1 MVVFLWVV
9 FMSDIL
15 SRVQILLD
23 ANTAR
28 FEQSMRNAQTTA
40 SNTFGKIID
49 GAKKM
54 GPIVATG
61 GAIASAAIIAMTND
75 YINSANEVT
84 KFAAISD
91 STTTEFQKM
100 AVGASTLGIES
111 EQLASIY
118 KDFNEKLGEFTT
130 LGSGGALDF
139 FEKIAIKTEGSAD
152 GARKLALEMQ
162 NLSGPQALQLYVD
175 KAEEAGVKSE
185 QMSFYLESMASDTT
199 NLLPLLSNGGEG
211 FKFWADAA
219 EKAGTIMD
227 ESTIKKAGEL
237 RVQML
242 LLDLQVKGIKNQFI
256 QSFIPSLNSVGGAFS
271 DASVKTDLFSDA
283 GETLGNVLSGVA
295 AIALGVYASVKL
307 VTNAVAGLAVDAVN
321 AKKIVDSAS
330 DAGTWADRLPGI
342 KLAKTAIFGATLAKA
357 ETSATS
363 MAVED
368 NSKLLADVDTM
379 ITGLFDR
386 TTSAAVKAMAEAR
399 NGMQGLN
406 DGSQEWVDKQ
416 NEAAKAASKHAKAQK
431 DVNKSLEEQARL
443 RESLSYEFADKT
455 DQMKLDYEKKISD
468 IGKAGFASD
477 HQSEFLTVAKNRYE
491 AEKDLFLSKLAFEL
505 AEYKLTEDEKL
516 NFQHQ
521 LDLKEVKNRTDLSDS
536 SRKLFIKHAQSR
548 HQHEIEWLRLEQAER
563 LNNAQQAFQTEIQ
576 KMTSKYEFERE
587 QIRLNKSLS
596 ADDKDG
602 LIGASMRTQDL
613 ENDDRRQQ
621 AWSDFQNVAGV
632 DTSAED
638 KKSDRN
644 SVFEDALEW
653 QLITQ
658 EEYQQRLLQ
667 SEQQY
672 HIDRANLTIDS
683 YSGSLDATTG
693 FFKAMLGES
702 SSTYQALFMAQKM
715 FALSQAGMNIYKAA
729 SDAFANEPGTVWQKM
744 GAAAMATLE
753 GGTFV
758 AMIEAA
764 TPIAHGGL
772 DYVPEETTYLL
783 DEGERVLSPRQ
794 NSDLTNYLANSENS
808 KGGGDVNIHVQVTDS
823 GVTAQSNQEDQK
835 QLGQMIGNAVRA
847 VIMQEKRQGGLLSK

>member
-1 MVVFLWVV
+1 
-9 FMSDIL
+9 MSDVL

-40 SNTFGKIID
+40 SNTFSTIVA

-54 GPIVATG
+54 APAVAAG
-61 GAIASAAIIAMTND
+61 SAVAVGVIAAMTKE
-75 YINSANEVT
+75 YIESANQIS
-84 KFAAISD
+84 KFAEISG
-91 STTTEFQKM
+91 STTDEFQDM
-100 AVGASTLGIES
+100 AVGAKAFGFES
-111 EQLASIY
+111 EQLADIY

-130 LGSGGALDF
+130 LGSGGAADF
-139 FEKIAIKTEGSAD
+139 FEQIATKTEGGAA

-162 NLSGPQALQLYVD
+162 NLSGPKALQLYVD
-175 KAEEAGVKSE
+175 KAEQAGVTSK

-199 NLLPLLSNGGEG
+199 KLLPLLRNGGEG
-211 FKFWADAA
+211 FKFWAEEAERAGAKMDASA
-219 EKAGTIMD
+219 
-227 ESTIKKAGEL
+227 IKKAIELQIQMELLTL
-237 RVQML
+237 RVN
-242 LLDLQVKGIKNQFI
+242 GAKNQFI
-256 QSFIPSLNSVGGAFS
+256 QSFIPALVDVGEALSGATS
-271 DASVKTDLFSDA
+271 ETNLFSDA
-283 GETLGNVLSGVA
+283 GETLGNVLRGVA
-295 AIALGVYASVKL
+295 AVALGVYASVKL

-321 AKKIVDSAS
+321 AKKLVDSAS
-330 DAGTWADRLPGI
+330 DAGTWADKLPGV
-342 KLAKTAIFGATLAKA
+342 KLAKTAIFGATLARA

-368 NSKLLADVDTM
+368 NQKIIADVDAS
-379 ITGLFDR
+379 ISKLFDS
-386 TTSAAVKAMAEAR
+386 TVNKAVQAMAEAKS
-399 NGMQGLN
+399 NAEGLN
-406 DGSQEWVDKQ
+406 DGSKEWVDKQ
-416 NEAAKAASKHAKAQK
+416 NEAAKAASNNAKTQN
-431 DVNKSLEEQARL
+431 DLNKALEEQKRL

-477 HQSEFLTVAKNRYE
+477 HQSEFLTAAKNRYE

-505 AEYKLTEDEKL
+505 AEYKLTEDEKI
-516 NFQHQ
+516 NFQYQ

-536 SRKLFIKHAQSR
+536 DRKAFTKHAQLR
-548 HQHEIEWLRLEQAER
+548 HESEMAWLRLEQAER
-563 LNNAQQAFQTEIQ
+563 LNNAQEAFQSEIQ
-576 KMTSKYEFERE
+576 KITSKYEFERE
-587 QIRLNKSLS
+587 RIRLNKSLS
-596 ADDKDG
+596 ADDKKG

-621 AWSDFQNVAGV
+621 AWSDFQNVTGV

-638 KKSDRN
+638 KQSDRN
-644 SVFEDALEW
+644 GVFENALEW

-658 EEYQQRLLQ
+658 EEYQRRLLQ

-672 HIDRANLTIDS
+672 QLDRINLTIDS

-764 TPIAHGGL
+764 TPVAHGGL

-783 DEGERVLSPRQ
+783 DEGERVISPRQ
-794 NSDLTNYLANSENS
+794 NSDLTNYLANNENN
-808 KGGGDVNIHVQVTDS
+808 KGGGDVYYSQQIHIASDGSATSESD
-823 GVTAQSNQEDQK
+823 AK
-835 QLGQMIGNAVRA
+835 QLGKMMENMTLA
-847 VIMQEKRQGGLLSK
+847 VIRREQRQGGLLSK

>member
-1 MVVFLWVV
+1 
-9 FMSDIL
+9 MSDIL

-40 SNTFGKIID
+40 STTFGKIID
-49 GAKKM
+49 GTKKM
-54 GPIVATG
+54 APAVAAG
-61 GAIASAAIIAMTND
+61 SAIAVGAIAAMTKE
-75 YINSANEVT
+75 YIDAASEVT
-84 KFAAISD
+84 RFAEISG
-91 STTTEFQKM
+91 SSTTEFQKM
-100 AVGASTLGIES
+100 AVGAKTLGFEA
-111 EQLASIY
+111 EQLSDIY

-130 LGSGGALDF
+130 LGSGGAVDF
-139 FEKIAIKTEGSAD
+139 FEKIAIKTEGSAV

-175 KAEEAGVKSE
+175 KAEQAGVTSQ

-199 NLLPLLSNGGEG
+199 KLLPLLRNGGEG
-211 FKFWADAA
+211 FKFWADEA
-219 EKAGTIMD
+219 ERAGVIMD

-237 RVQML
+237 NVQMDL
-242 LLDLQVKGIKNQFI
+242 LNLRVKGAKNQFVEG
-256 QSFIPSLNSVGGAFS
+256 FIPSLTSVSGAL
-271 DASVKTDLFSDA
+271 AGAKTKTDLFSDA
-283 GETLGNVLSGVA
+283 GETLGGVLSGVA

-321 AKKIVDSAS
+321 AKNLVDSAS
-330 DAGTWADRLPGI
+330 DAGTWADKLPGV
-342 KLAKTAIFGATLAKA
+342 KLAKTAIFGATLARAK
-357 ETSATS
+357 TSATS

-368 NSKLLADVDTM
+368 NSKIIDDVGTM

-386 TTSAAVKAMAEAR
+386 TQDAAIEAMAEAR
-399 NGMQGLN
+399 KGVKGLN
-406 DGSQEWVDKQ
+406 NGSKEWEDKQ
-416 NEAAKAASKHAKAQK
+416 NEAAKAANKHAKAQK
-431 DVNKSLEEQARL
+431 DVNTAYEDARKLLYDYGTEFQRIDRDLADESNLIGGSALKTNAKSTMLAEAKEISKARKQVYLLEYEADLDSWQWTEEQKLKKTIALETARIKATKGMSNGE
-443 RESLSYEFADKT
+443 REER
-455 DQMKLDYEKKISD
+455 I
-468 IGKAGFASD
+468 
-477 HQSEFLTVAKNRYE
+477 QSSAVI
-491 AEKDLFLSKLAFEL
+491 
-505 AEYKLTEDEKL
+505 
-516 NFQHQ
+516 H
-521 LDLKEVKNRTDLSDS
+521 
-536 SRKLFIKHAQSR
+536 KHEMA
-548 HQHEIEWLRLEQAER
+548 WLQLEQNER
-563 LNNAQQAFQTEIQ
+563 LSNAQEAFQTEIQ
-576 KMTSKYEFERE
+576 KITSKYEFERE
-587 QIRLNKSLS
+587 RIRLNKSLS
-596 ADDKDG
+596 ADDKEG

-613 ENDDRRQQ
+613 DNDDRRKQ
-621 AWSDFQNVAGV
+621 AWSDFQNAAGV

-638 KKSDRN
+638 KQSDRN
-644 SVFEDALEW
+644 SVFENALNW

-658 EEYQQRLLQ
+658 EEYQRRLLQ

-672 HIDRANLTIDS
+672 QLDRTNLTIDS

-772 DYVPEETTYLL
+772 DYVPKETTYLL

-794 NSDLTNYLANSENS
+794 NKDFTNFLASNEGNKS
-808 KGGGDVNIHVQVTDS
+808 GGDVHYTQTIHIASDGSATTESD
-823 GVTAQSNQEDQK
+823 AK
-835 QLGQMIGNAVRA
+835 QLGKIVENMTLA
-847 VIMQEKRQGGLLSK
+847 VIRKEQRQGGLLSK